1 MRKIQESVWLPYL
14 LLCVLPLVA
23 GVLFLGIGMADA
35 PAIALAKVAP
45 AVAAPAAHSAFAV
58 FLLQLLLVL
67 ACAKVA
73 GALMRYVGQPSV
85 IGEMLAGILLG
96 PSLFGLLFPTLE
108 TVLFAANSLSGLS
121 LVSQLGVL
129 VFMFAAGAEFDL
141 GSLKGQRR
149 RALMISHAGIALPFL
164 LGLLLA
170 TVLHTR
176 YAPPGVSFT
185 SFALFMGMSLSITAF
200 PVLLRILEERGY
212 RSQPIGRIAIACAA
226 LGDATAWGML
236 AMIVAHVQSTGPVGT
251 ALSLAFVLVLA
262 WVCARWLRRSLA
274 QREVSEKHE
283 SRWILL
289 LVLAA
294 LAGSLV
300 TEAIGLHALFG
311 AFIAGIVVSGN
322 PKLRSLVEQ
331 RIEPFAGIILLP
343 LFFASTG
350 LRTRIDLLGS
360 EQWLLCVGIIAL
372 ATFGKLGGT
381 LLAAK
386 WSGMERADAWRLGAL
401 MNTRGLMELIVLG
414 LGYDLGL
421 LDRSLYSILV
431 VVAVVTT
438 VMTGPLLSLIDRLA
452 GARPER

>member
-1 MRKIQESVWLPYL
+1 
-14 LLCVLPLVA
+14 
-23 GVLFLGIGMADA
+23 
-35 PAIALAKVAP
+35 
-45 AVAAPAAHSAFAV
+45 
-58 FLLQLLLVL
+58 
-67 ACAKVA
+67 
-73 GALMRYVGQPSV
+73 
-85 IGEMLAGILLG
+85 
-96 PSLFGLLFPTLE
+96 
-108 TVLFAANSLSGLS
+108 LSGLS
-121 LVSQLGVL
+121 QVSQLGVL

-149 RALMISHAGIALPFL
+149 RALLISHAGIALPFL

-236 AMIVAHVQSTGPVGT
+236 AVIVAHIQSAGPLAA
-251 ALSLAFVLVLA
+251 ALKLALVLA
-262 WVCARWLRRSLA
+262 LVVVCARWLRRGLA
-274 QREVSEKHE
+274 QREVREQDE
-283 SRWILL
+283 SRWILM

-294 LAGSLV
+294 LTGSLI

-311 AFIAGIVVSGN
+311 AFIAGLVVSGN
-322 PKLRSLVEQ
+322 ARLRHLVEQ
-331 RIEPFAGIILLP
+331 RIEPFAAIILLP

-350 LRTRIDLLGS
+350 LRTRFDLLGS
-360 EQWLLCVGIIAL
+360 DQWLLCAGIVAV
-372 ATFGKLGGT
+372 ATVGKLGGT
-381 LLAAK
+381 LISARL
-386 WSGMERADAWRLGAL
+386 SGMERADAWRLGAL

-438 VMTGPLLSLIDRLA
+438 IMTGPLLGLIDRMVRRRSA
-452 GARPER
+452 V